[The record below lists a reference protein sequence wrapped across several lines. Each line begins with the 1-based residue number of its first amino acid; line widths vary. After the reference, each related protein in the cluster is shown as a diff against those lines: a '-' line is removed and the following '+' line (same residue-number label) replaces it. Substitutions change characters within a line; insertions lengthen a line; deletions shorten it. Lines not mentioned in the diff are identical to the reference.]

1 MFIRAYLRAST
12 DDQDASRA
20 RDYLETFVSGYG
32 KAIASCYM
40 ENASGRP
47 VDAELRNRVRE
58 LLAAGLG
65 IRAVA
70 RHAACSTTTVMKV
83 RDELRN
89 VSRLRPIGTDLLIVT
104 KHPARF

>member
-1 MFIRAYLRAST
+1 ASGV
-12 DDQDASRA
+12 
-20 RDYLETFVSGYG
+20 Y
-32 KAIASCYM
+32 K
-40 ENASGRP
+40 GRP

-83 RDELRN
+83 RTVQDEAIKR
-89 VSRLRPIGTDLLIVT
+89 VIRAVVPVV
-104 KHPARF
+104 A

>member
-1 MFIRAYLRAST
+1 AKASGV
-12 DDQDASRA
+12 
-20 RDYLETFVSGYG
+20 Y
-32 KAIASCYM
+32 K
-40 ENASGRP
+40 GRP

-83 RDELRN
+83 RDELAQR
-89 VSRLRPIGTDLLIVT
+89 
-104 KHPARF
+104 

>member
-1 MFIRAYLRAST
+1 
-12 DDQDASRA
+12 
-20 RDYLETFVSGYG
+20 
-32 KAIASCYM
+32 
-40 ENASGRP
+40 P

-83 RDELRN
+83 RDELAQR
-89 VSRLRPIGTDLLIVT
+89 
-104 KHPARF
+104 